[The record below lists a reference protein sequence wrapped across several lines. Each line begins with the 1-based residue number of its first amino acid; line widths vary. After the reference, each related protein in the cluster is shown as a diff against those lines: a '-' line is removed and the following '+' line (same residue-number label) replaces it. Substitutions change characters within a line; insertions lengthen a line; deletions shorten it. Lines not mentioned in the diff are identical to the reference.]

1 MELTLELPCWSI
13 TLNNRK
19 STSGTSIEGSLQES
33 SKLRQARSIFSAA
46 LLCMSM
52 LAACGKL
59 DYNEI
64 SPNSVID
71 GRLFVMWVGEG
82 SPSSGDG
89 QFVFVPNPIDPLKL
103 TRFDANGE
111 QVETAIQPEMMY
123 TDGGSI
129 PRLAT
134 VFNGFS
140 PWGYAP
146 AYMIHDWLFI
156 ANHCVRDDM
165 ATQEQRKIEGMQFQT
180 SAVII
185 AEAIK
190 ALQVSGQ
197 VANND
202 VAAAT
207 ISSAVA
213 GPISRSLWETDG
225 ACLGHQVSD
234 EHRQAVLRA
243 FPEEVRDDL
252 ARQGIDVVE
261 TPLDSPLTPAVLI
274 GEFGFR

>member
-1 MELTLELPCWSI
+1 MTSQNTVSYLSSEVNLKRFSI
-13 TLNNRK
+13 
-19 STSGTSIEGSLQES
+19 
-33 SKLRQARSIFSAA
+33 LRRAKMLLSAA
-46 LLCMSM
+46 FTSFVLLG
-52 LAACGKL
+52 ACGNL
-59 DYNEI
+59 NYGEV

-89 QFVFVPNPIDPLKL
+89 QFVFVPNPSDPLQIS
-103 TRFDANGE
+103 RFDNQGR
-111 QVETAIQPEMMY
+111 QVGPSIQPEMMY

-129 PRLAT
+129 PRIAT

-156 ANHCVRDDM
+156 ANHCVLDGM
-165 ATQEQRKIEGMQFQT
+165 ATPEQQKIEGMQFET

-197 VANND
+197 VAGND

-213 GPISRSLWETDG
+213 GPISRFLWQREG
-225 ACLGHQVSD
+225 ACRGHQVSD
-234 EHRQAVLRA
+234 EHRQAVQRA
-243 FPEEVRDDL
+243 FPQEVRDDL
-252 ARQGIDVVE
+252 ARQGIVVGDQ
-261 TPLDSPLTPAVLI
+261 PLDSPITPAVLI
-274 GEFGFR
+274 GEFGLR